1 MRQSWKRFLAGILT
15 VVMMGTILPTTAFAA
30 LLDNGA
36 EKNQA
41 ILAELEEI
49 CGSAQEARRY
59 YDLLE
64 QYNLLDEDGRLMES
78 WSITMDGEEVTLEEL
93 RAVLEGDYDPE
104 QAVTVDGTVLTLGE
118 LDTILQIED
127 YIAYLRDKYFTDKKW
142 DAERLDN
149 IDDLLKQLRGEGIQL
164 LGAGED
170 KVFSSG
176 VDHSVIASLECSDSA
191 KLNSEYTFK
200 IKLDKPQ
207 RQDVTFFYKVYS
219 GSVKATGEGV
229 GTISKGKSETSIT
242 VSVGEGSRMK
252 DCSGA
257 FLVAIDHLTNAL
269 FSNGE
274 TATSAV
280 VKTENTTTFQWQWE
294 KRVNDWTFVPDNFS
308 ADNSPYYY
316 LEEDGKGNPA
326 LKVENY
332 TELNTFYEIKKW
344 KNTATKEISIS
355 GLPEGEYMAQFNFH
369 RAVFDRQSDK
379 SDAYLDLS
387 SDINRWHGFGFA
399 LDGEV
404 GKGADKYAWNGF
416 YSWANDRQAMTGTSY
431 EYGVKNPYVTT
442 QYAMEAECNDGT
454 ISYTLSYDPI
464 VGYLQRKNH
473 ENQKLFHYYYIPKFR
488 EFDGTLYVTD
498 KEVFQDRTVSLS
510 SPQGEFYPG
519 QVVPIT
525 MEFSYP
531 VDIEKNKIQLTVN
544 GQTMSPVEAG
554 DSSESFTF
562 LYKVK
567 EQDEAKLSFES
578 LTMGRNWYGS
588 EEHPKNEYNIYTVDG
603 TYEFGDKDHV
613 AVLDTEHPNLENA
626 TLRTPDQRLAIT
638 GMTANIENPL
648 THPELVVSLQISDA
662 PELTAWLG
670 GAMRPMENG
679 GFETT
684 TLKATA
690 NGTDF
695 YSFTTK
701 EENVTGGTL
710 TARIPLSINTG
721 TGNVTHTAELSLNGA
736 LVLGRYASADQP
748 PAKFITQDDVT
759 VSLSVTAKNG
769 GDYDYVQVDG
779 KDTIFAQDEP
789 VIQAG
794 YELKGKDFSFAG
806 SDQLVWSSS
815 NENVAKIDASGKVTP
830 TGASGTVFFLLTARN
845 GGVEGKE
852 VKFQTKE
859 LNFGAGLTPFLSIPN
874 NQISAMA
881 GQPVTVYWSSNL
893 CDKNGTA
900 PTTFTV
906 TLKQGE
912 KVIDLNGEEEGT
924 DAIVTGTAQTP
935 AASFTVPGELLS
947 YDYDGSENT
956 YTLTVTSTFQ
966 GEAYHAKATISL
978 NSQPAVVTL
987 TPPASFYITDAVDK
1001 LPIQWVIQNFDLVE
1015 DETNKEEVFRLD
1027 ILRNG
1032 EAVDTGSVQ
1041 LPKPGSQVQG
1051 RFDLPI
1057 EDVGATETDPASY
1070 RDVYTITV
1078 QAKNGTD
1085 STWSYDSFKLYVY
1098 DKDALQI
1105 MLDGKKADDTVTM
1118 SNRQAFKG
1126 MPMDKILEKNRDI
1139 SLSNKMSANYDQ
1151 YAWTE
1156 LADQIAWDSSDSE
1169 VASINYQQGTL
1180 YENIE
1185 NFTYTSYRPTTDFV
1199 LSGLSDGSTKI
1210 SATHKYTG
1218 TLQDVLNVKVET
1230 MKDKLY
1236 LFQCYPQAETTL
1248 TFYEYDANGK
1258 VKSKPTE
1265 ITSTEEGAAAY
1276 YAEYGIASHVYCESK
1291 SDGNTYLGTF
1301 YNDQLVSGE
1310 QDATKLALY
1319 PCNNL
1324 QMRRAA
1330 YASLYLK
1337 NPDGTPYTGDVM
1349 VRGGVYVD
1357 GVYQSDA
1364 QFAYQDT
1371 ETVEQSGNQDVKV
1384 KLEKDGRLEI
1394 TMDQTQ
1400 WNDGKPIPADTS
1412 LSYIFE
1418 VRAQKSGEDNTEL
1431 YPLLVS
1437 VNANANEDAF
1447 IGSGE
1452 SVVSFRKNTDEG
1464 KHPFIALQGL
1474 RYSNQGVA
1482 YDVLGTTDPIGPN
1495 DSLPEANLTTAVM
1508 WWGGEKPQGEAP
1520 HKVALVTE
1528 TNRPVAAGSGQFTL
1542 SNTAYPFTSMQVT
1555 THSAKLNANTLSGI
1569 LASGEKTGLALD
1581 YYQDG
1586 ENLTRHETLSFPLS
1600 NLLGVGKAED
1610 APSMR
1615 DMLAKLGQS
1624 AGTDATKMDGS
1635 MSNGDQFVSVA
1646 LELMAGDSYTT
1657 GEDKLFSIQI
1667 APTADP
1673 TKFLGFIGLN
1683 VGGLKADNVSS
1694 DYSNEYKSEFNYTP
1708 GLAELKTLAGLKTP
1722 LEYGMDKMD
1731 DFFKSTK
1738 HKGVDNKE
1746 FTLGGYYES
1755 LIYYDFTAKKW
1766 MLQVLEG
1773 GFNAGGGLSYDW
1785 NFNTWC
1791 GPIPFTATLTAGGSA
1806 EVSMDAL
1813 TVQYLDQTD
1822 NNYGLGNDFLTQLR
1836 LYLYMRFFAG
1846 VGFDYSIVAFKL
1858 GVFGQVNF
1866 DFRFQWLNRPYLED
1880 GNIKNVADGG
1890 TDPTLDGQNFK
1901 INGEIGLEFLMKLL
1915 FISYDTVLASQKFN
1929 LLDEDTGEWK
1939 TIQAN
1944 WDANQ
1949 AAHQDVIDDMVANNS
1964 LTVQNVNGQ
1973 RMLSL
1978 NLAPT
1983 VEARDYLDSGDR
1995 TWGTGFFRS
2004 LFSLDDESGLQSL
2017 ETNTY
2022 PYANPVLSD
2031 DGEIVAYLHDMD
2043 SQNVED
2049 TRVKFSLKDGG
2060 TYKKGKRIDNEE
2072 GYGDSQL
2079 SLAGTKDFAVAAWT
2093 RQSTTVKKDAGAQ
2106 LTTEDQL
2113 MMMNGTEVCAAVY
2126 TDGGWTTTSLSD
2138 NTTPDMAPVV
2148 ATNGEQAIVAW
2159 RAVSTRGEESG
2170 NQGFA
2175 NLTNFDEKDTIVYKT
2190 YDGEK
2195 WSEQQVLYN
2204 GTSGNVKAIVAAM
2217 LGDGASAVA
2226 YTLDK
2231 DGKDE
2236 TTDDREIAYT
2246 VIDQEGEHHPV
2257 LATKDSYLDENP
2269 QLAAVTF
2276 PDKGEQEHFVLGW
2289 YAEQSAAVDSADV
2302 LNGGT
2307 DSSSRE
2313 EKTSDIRLLSFGET
2327 GADQQLLPDSIS
2339 QAAEDESVSITS
2351 NFRFVKNAETIND
2364 LSILWVERTE
2374 GQMEQIEQTQG
2385 TSGKNVLP
2393 DSKERDV
2400 LKGVKFYTYGEKDEL
2415 IRFTGA
2421 IEVADMGE
2429 EPAGEGTLIDW
2440 FDAYVSAPE
2449 TNQIKS
2455 VILGTTYGK
2464 DGKTVQKQAET
2475 VGGETVQYTVPKS
2488 TTAMYTAAG
2497 QYSDSISVPAVVAD
2511 YETVRLD
2518 SKAQLQFTVENNG
2531 IHAINQLEIQ
2541 VGNTENT
2548 YGKDGELNLLP
2559 GDSIQLYADYQVPKD
2574 KVVDPTYTVTATFD
2588 ESQGAAG
2595 SADSGGGRL
2604 KTGSD
2609 GTTVTG
2615 TVYLDLPD
2623 VKITEAEIIKEE
2635 KGIRTIQVKL
2645 YNQSDAALAES
2656 GREVRLGLYQD
2667 AGCTVPFVDER
2678 DAPIVVT
2685 IKDGDALA
2693 LLDAG
2698 GYSTQIDFNAAACM
2712 DTGKELPVGG
2722 IPVFLK
2728 AEVFGQST
2736 DPAVKELV
2744 PQGEPIASDNYA
2756 DVTCDNLKERTGK
2769 EVLITSS
2776 REVQGSNTVVTVDLQ
2791 NTMLTQKASGNV
2803 IVTALDKDGTVLK
2816 QLQSYQ
2822 SGTAGKGLIT
2832 LEGEEKKSTSFTF
2845 EGITNIADVRVDY
2858 TDVKLDQNNANLSG
2872 IELDN
2877 VSLTY
2882 DASSKTYTGSG
2893 AKLPNSLLRL
2903 HAENPDAMIRVNGQE
2918 FHGCQELSF
2927 ANGENRYEI
2936 VVTSP
2941 DGQGSNT
2948 YYLVVHND
2956 NPSSGGSPSY
2966 AVNTDPDVPNGAV
2979 TVKPNRAKKGDT
2991 VTITAKP
2998 DEGYRVGKVAVTDKN
3013 GAAVAVTGKED
3024 GVYTFTMPASVVQ
3037 VTVTFVPE
3045 SGGWVNPFV
3054 DVAEDAWYY
3063 DAVQYVNEN
3072 GLMDGTSPNLF
3083 SPNVTTTRGMIVT
3096 ILYRLE
3102 GAPDVTGTNIFTD
3115 VDENAWF
3122 ADAVLWANTNGIVSG
3137 YGNGL
3142 FGPNNTITRE
3152 QMAAVLY
3159 RYAQYKGYDTAAKA
3173 DLSGYT
3179 DAAQVSDWAVDA
3191 IRWANAEGLISGTSP
3206 TTLTPKG
3213 GATRAQ
3219 AAAILARFCQN
3230 IPEQDEGADE
3240 KEDVAH

>member
-41 ILAELEEI
+41 ILAELEEL

-64 QYNLLDEDGRLMES
+64 QYNLLDEDGRLMEA

-127 YIAYLRDKYFTDKKW
+127 YIAYLRDKYFTDKQW

-164 LGAGED
+164 LGATEEEAGP
-170 KVFSSG
+170 SG
-176 VDHSVIASLECSDSA
+176 VFHDVVATIEGFGRAEV
-191 KLNSEYTFK
+191 NSEYTFTV
-200 IKLDKPQ
+200 KLNKLQ
-207 RQDVTFFYKVYS
+207 GKDVTLSYRTYA
-219 GSVKATGEGV
+219 GSVNASGEGTVTIKAGDPSAQVTVQVQDGV
-229 GTISKGKSETSIT
+229 GHT
-242 VSVGEGSRMK
+242 EG
-252 DCSGA
+252 DGL
-257 FLVAIDHLTNAL
+257 FVILFDHLTNAL
-269 FSNGE
+269 FENKKTASYHTVKVPLTDEYKYHWEEEITSFKWTPDDDEYTSKYFNDGSEVAGKEGQNVDLVTKYFDIKGDPEHEYEATMDVNEMSFSRDAGDSYLFPGLITYEKVNTPEKGDKAYFRYGDQE
-274 TATSAV
+274 TLKIIKPIFGNEMANSKPILS
-280 VKTENTTTFQWQWE
+280 KTVQGPVRGGQLTPTTGI
-294 KRVNDWTFVPDNFS
+294 DPS
-308 ADNSPYYY
+308 
-316 LEEDGKGNPA
+316 DGKKKIKITYGSQVTRFSSV
-326 LKVENY
+326 LGGMWDEN
-332 TELNTFYEIKKW
+332 NQPI
-344 KNTATKEISIS
+344 TKPFE
-355 GLPEGEYMAQFNFH
+355 FN
-369 RAVFDRQSDK
+369 
-379 SDAYLDLS
+379 
-387 SDINRWHGFGFA
+387 
-399 LDGEV
+399 
-404 GKGADKYAWNGF
+404 
-416 YSWANDRQAMTGTSY
+416 
-431 EYGVKNPYVTT
+431 
-442 QYAMEAECNDGT
+442 
-454 ISYTLSYDPI
+454 
-464 VGYLQRKNH
+464 
-473 ENQKLFHYYYIPKFR
+473 YIPKL
-488 EFDGTLYVTD
+488 TNSNIKLYVRDATTEND
-498 KEVFQDRTVSLS
+498 VTYTTPEA
-510 SPQGEFYPG
+510 EFYPG

-525 MEFSYP
+525 AQYTFPIEDRGPNNEYAILLNIDGGPQDAMHPAEFGATS
-531 VDIEKNKIQLTVN
+531 DN
-544 GQTMSPVEAG
+544 
-554 DSSESFTF
+554 FTF
-562 LYKVK
+562 LYEVK
-567 EQDEAKLSFES
+567 DINNAKFTGIPFASS
-578 LTMGRNWYGS
+578 DHMGANGVRVKR
-588 EEHPKNEYNIYTVDG
+588 EEI
-603 TYEFGDKDHV
+603 DKTG
-613 AVLDTEHPNLENA
+613 LGNA
-626 TLRTPDQRLAIT
+626 TIVTPDKRDAVT
-638 GMTANIENPL
+638 GIRATIENPSSN
-648 THPELVVSLQISDA
+648 PEMVVSVDISDD
-662 PELTAWLG
+662 EKVTQWLG
-670 GAMRPMENG
+670 GDFTSRG
-679 GFETT
+679 D
-684 TLKATA
+684 
-690 NGTDF
+690 GTFQSKSLSVSADGKNR
-695 YSFTTK
+695 YPLIAQD
-701 EENVTGGTL
+701 ENVTGETL
-710 TARIPLSINTG
+710 TARIPIDMNTSG
-721 TGNVTHTAELSLNGA
+721 APVSRMAELYLDGEV
-736 LVLGRYASADQP
+736 VLGRHASAEQE

-759 VSLSVTAKNG
+759 VSLSVTAKDG
-769 GDYDYVQVDG
+769 EDYEYIKVDG

-789 VIQAG
+789 VIQAS

-806 SDQLVWSSS
+806 PDQLVWSSS
-815 NENVAKIDASGKVTP
+815 NEDVAKIDASGKVTP

-852 VKFQTKE
+852 VTFQTEE

-874 NQISAMA
+874 KQISAMA

-893 CDKNGTA
+893 CDKNGDT
-900 PTTFTV
+900 PTSFTV
-906 TLKQGE
+906 TLKKDNE
-912 KVIDLNGEEEGT
+912 PIDLNGEEEGT
-924 DAIVTGTAQTP
+924 DAIVTGTAQKP

-947 YDYDGSENT
+947 YDYESDNNT
-956 YTLTVTSTFQ
+956 YTLTVTSTFE
-966 GEAYHAKATISL
+966 GETYSADATIIL

-987 TPPASFYITDAVDK
+987 TPPDSFYITDAVK
-1001 LPIQWVIQNFDLVE
+1001 SLPIQWVIQNFDLVG
-1015 DETNKEEVFRLD
+1015 DGTETEEVFQLD

-1032 EAVDTGSVQ
+1032 ESVNTDSVQ
-1041 LPKPGSQVQG
+1041 LPEPGPQVQG
-1051 RFDLPI
+1051 SFDLPI
-1057 EDVGATETDPASY
+1057 EDVGAKEGDPASY

-1105 MLDGKKADDTVTM
+1105 MLDGEEAGDTVTL
-1118 SNRQAFKG
+1118 SNRKVFKD
-1126 MPMDKILEKNRDI
+1126 MPMDEILGKNRDI
-1139 SLSNKMSANYDQ
+1139 SLSSKMSANYDQ

-1218 TLQDVLNVKVET
+1218 TLQDVLNVTVET

-1236 LFQCYPQAETTL
+1236 LFQCYPQAKTTL
-1248 TFYEYDANGK
+1248 TFYEYDANGE
-1258 VKSKPTE
+1258 VKSKPTV

-1276 YAEYGIASHVYCESK
+1276 YAEYGIASHVYCESE
-1291 SDGNTYLGTF
+1291 SDGKTYLGTF

-1337 NPDGTPYTGDVM
+1337 NPDGTPYTGEVM

-1357 GVYQSDA
+1357 GVYQPQA
-1364 QFAYQDT
+1364 QFAYQDS
-1371 ETVEQSGNQDVKV
+1371 ETVDQAGDQDVKV
-1384 KLEKDGRLEI
+1384 SLKKDGRLEI

-1400 WNDGKPIPADTS
+1400 WNDKKPIPADAS

-1418 VRAQKSGEDNTEL
+1418 VRAQKGSGDDTEF

-1452 SVVSFRKNTDEG
+1452 SVVSFRENTDEG

-1555 THSAKLNANTLSGI
+1555 THSAKLNANTLSGL

-1586 ENLTRHETLSFPLS
+1586 ETLTRHETLSFPLS

-1624 AGTDATKMDGS
+1624 AGTDAKEMDGN
-1635 MSNGDQFVSVA
+1635 MSNGDEFVSVA

-1657 GEDKLFSIQI
+1657 GEEKLFSIQI

-1673 TKFLGFIGLN
+1673 TKFLGFIELN
-1683 VGGLKADNVSS
+1683 VGNMSSDNVSGVYSS
-1694 DYSNEYKSEFNYTP
+1694 DRTDDTKFKYTP
-1708 GLAELKTLAGLKTP
+1708 GLAEMMTLTGLKSP
-1722 LEYGMDKMD
+1722 QQYGIDQMN
-1731 DFFKSTK
+1731 DFIKSTK
-1738 HKGVDNKE
+1738 GEKVKNTK

-1755 LIYYDFTAKKW
+1755 LIYYDFAAKKW
-1766 MLQVLEG
+1766 TLQVLEG

-1791 GPIPFTATLTAGGSA
+1791 GPIPFTATLTAGGTA

-1813 TVQYLDQTD
+1813 TVQYQDTSD
-1822 NNYGLGNDFLTQLR
+1822 NSYGLGNDFLTQLR

-1866 DFRFQWLNRPYLED
+1866 DFRFQWLNRPYLKD

-1929 LLDEDTGEWK
+1929 LLDKDTGEWK

-1944 WDANQ
+1944 WDANQAAHQ

-2004 LFSLDDESGLQSL
+2004 LFSLDDKSGLQSL

-2043 SQNVED
+2043 SQDVED
-2049 TRVKFSLKDGG
+2049 TRVKVSLKDGD
-2060 TYKKGKRIDNEE
+2060 TYQKGAPIDE
-2072 GYGDSQL
+2072 GESYGDSQL
-2079 SLAGTKDFAVAAWT
+2079 SLAGTRDFAVAAWT
-2093 RQSTTVKKDAGAQ
+2093 RQSTTIEKDAGAQ

-2126 TDGGWTTTSLSD
+2126 TGDEWKTTQLSE

-2148 ATNGEQAIVAW
+2148 ATNGKQAIVAW

-2190 YDGEK
+2190 YDGET
-2195 WSEQQVLYN
+2195 WSDQKVLYN

-2217 LGDGASAVA
+2217 LGDGVSAVA

-2246 VIDQEGEHHPV
+2246 VIDQEGGHHPV

-2276 PDKGEQEHFVLGW
+2276 PDKGEHFVLGW

-2307 DSSSRE
+2307 DSSSRD
-2313 EKTSDIRLLSFGET
+2313 EKTSDIRLLSFDET

-2339 QAAEDESVSITS
+2339 QVAEDESVSITS

-2374 GQMEQIEQTQG
+2374 GQLEQIGQTQG
-2385 TSGKNVLP
+2385 TSGQNVLP

-2400 LKGVKFYTYGEKDEL
+2400 LKGVKFYTYGEQDEL
-2415 IRFTGA
+2415 IRFTSA

-2429 EPAGEGTLIDW
+2429 GPAGEGTLIDW
-2440 FDAYVSAPE
+2440 FDAYVSDQE

-2531 IHAINQLEIQ
+2531 IHAINRLEIQ
-2541 VGNTENT
+2541 VEDTQNT
-2548 YGKDGELNLLP
+2548 YGEDGELNLLP
-2559 GDSIQLYADYQVPKD
+2559 GDSIQLYADYQVPED

-2609 GTTVTG
+2609 GTMVTG

-2635 KGIRTIQVKL
+2635 EGIRTIQVKL

-2656 GREVRLGLYQD
+2656 DREVRLGLYQD
-2667 AGCTVPFVDER
+2667 ASCTVPFVDEG
-2678 DAPIVVT
+2678 DEPIVVT
-2685 IKDGDALA
+2685 IKDDEALA

-2712 DTGKELPVGG
+2712 EEGEELPVGG

-2736 DPAVKELV
+2736 DPEVKELV

-2769 EVLITSS
+2769 KVLITSS
-2776 REVQGSNTVVTVDLQ
+2776 RGVQDGNTVVTVDLQ
-2791 NTMLTQKASGNV
+2791 NTMLTQKTSGNV
-2803 IVTALDKDGTVLK
+2803 IVTALDKDGTVLQ

-2822 SGTAGKGLIT
+2822 PGGENNGLIT
-2832 LEGEEKKSTSFTF
+2832 LEGEGKESLSFTF
-2845 EGITNIADVRVDY
+2845 KGITNVADVRVDY
-2858 TDVKLDQNNANLSG
+2858 TDVKLDQDNANLSG

-2882 DASSKTYTGSG
+2882 DASSQTYTGSG

-2903 HAENPDAMIRVNGQE
+2903 RAENPDATIRVNGQD
-2918 FHGCQELSF
+2918 FHGYQELSF

-2941 DGQGSNT
+2941 DGKVSNT

-3045 SGGWVNPFV
+3045 SGGWANPFV

-3115 VDENAWF
+3115 VDEDAWF

-3191 IRWANAEGLISGTSP
+3191 ICWANAEGLISGTSP

-3230 IPEQDEGADE
+3230 IPEQDEGTDE